1 MKVKAMARISGRPGD
16 RDIGEE
22 FELDDA
28 FAQELIDKGLV
39 EKMASSKAPVASKT
53 AVEG

>member
-1 MKVKAMARISGRPGD
+1 MKVKALARISGRPGD

-39 EKMASSKAPVASKT
+39 EKAASAKTPVAPKT
-53 AVEG
+53 SVEG